1 MVLEQ
6 KDMVMEL
13 YIKENLK
20 IIKKKELDII
30 NGKMELL
37 MKENL

>member
-1 MVLEQ
+1 
-6 KDMVMEL
+6 MEL

-20 IIKKKELDII
+20 IIKKKELVII